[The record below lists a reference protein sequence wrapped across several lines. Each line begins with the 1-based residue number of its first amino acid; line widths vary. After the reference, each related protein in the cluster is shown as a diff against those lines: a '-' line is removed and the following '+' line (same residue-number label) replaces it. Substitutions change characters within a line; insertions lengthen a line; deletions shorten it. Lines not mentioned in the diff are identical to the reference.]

1 MKEKYFEERVWN
13 VFMHICDK
21 QNLDLKGDNIKDYQV
36 NFESAFNKSYNVVT
50 QYYRM
55 KKDVDIAS

>member
-1 MKEKYFEERVWN
+1 
-13 VFMHICDK
+13 MHICDK